1 MARIRLSADRTAEQ
15 VLDTVRET
23 FESRDYLWERS
34 GPGTATASEGGK
46 PIGNLG
52 VGVSQRLR
60 VAIRVDTGKHRLVLR
75 QETIGAAYLNAGG
88 PHVYLR
94 LASRYRKM
102 VKAVREDLAA
112 MAPR

>member
-1 MARIRLSADRTAEQ
+1 MARIRLSADVTAEQ
-15 VLDTVRET
+15 VMDTVRET

-34 GPGTATASEGGK
+34 GPDTATASEGGK
-46 PIGNLG
+46 PIGNLS
-52 VGVSQRLR
+52 VGISQRLR
-60 VAIRVDTGKHRLVLR
+60 VGISVDTGKHRLVVR
-75 QETIGAAYLNAGG
+75 QEMIGAAYINAGG

-112 MAPR
+112 AALR